1 MGTGFLQDRD
11 RLLRIEIGCTRVSQ
25 LLERARR
32 LETKGRFGMAA
43 AARERAA
50 DELRNLERPDPT
62 LPAPARRCAG
72 RIGAGE
78 DPSGPLLSTGGPDG
92 APGTGRNR

>member
-1 MGTGFLQDRD
+1 MGTGFLENRD
-11 RLLRIEIGCTRVSQ
+11 RLLRIEIACTRVSQ

-32 LETKGRFGMAA
+32 LESRGRFGMAA

-62 LPAPARRCAG
+62 LSAPARRCAG
-72 RIGAGE
+72 RTEPGE
-78 DPSGPLLSTGGPDG
+78 DPPGPLLSTGGPDG
-92 APGTGRNR
+92 APGTGRNK